1 MWDFAA
7 SIHDHFTCNKYF
19 LNDGFWFFFSFRI
32 NPCVWFEVGIL
43 YFQRTVILCA
53 LSCPSTRRFHDAG
66 TAPSG
71 SSCVANMSNH
81 SGPDESLHRYTKMN
95 FIGSLLCLLTIAG
108 TFQTAKY
115 IYIYIYDFIYINMND
130 YIWWFPQNNYL
141 FRRDSSPQKNREVPR
156 VSTLDRQRVKRREA
170 EADASRQSILSHSV
184 QQLVSRS
191 CSQLLLVLVFQKYF
205 IHQWEFQDPYIW

>member
-1 MWDFAA
+1 
-7 SIHDHFTCNKYF
+7 
-19 LNDGFWFFFSFRI
+19 
-32 NPCVWFEVGIL
+32 
-43 YFQRTVILCA
+43 
-53 LSCPSTRRFHDAG
+53 
-66 TAPSG
+66 
-71 SSCVANMSNH
+71 
-81 SGPDESLHRYTKMN
+81 
-95 FIGSLLCLLTIAG
+95 
-108 TFQTAKY
+108 
-115 IYIYIYDFIYINMND
+115 MND

-205 IHQWEFQDPYIW
+205 IHQWEFQDPYNMVGTSNLGSWNGHWIQEFSKICQLGKPKKNGLCQRTYSYPQRSGTISIRDCFVSTISLFFLRKCQKMPMLRDIWDTVDGCEIRKTTLDGSKPTNI

>member
-19 LNDGFWFFFSFRI
+19 LNDGFCFFSSFRI

-71 SSCVANMSNH
+71 TSYVANMSNH

-95 FIGSLLCLLTIAG
+95 FSWEFVVFINNSWNIPNC
-108 TFQTAKY
+108 Q
-115 IYIYIYDFIYINMND
+115 IYIYICIYIYEWLYMVVSPKQLPVPSG
-130 YIWWFPQNNYL
+130 FFTTKKSGGPQGLN
-141 FRRDSSPQKNREVPR
+141 SWP
-156 VSTLDRQRVKRREA
+156 STR
-170 EADASRQSILSHSV
+170 
-184 QQLVSRS
+184 
-191 CSQLLLVLVFQKYF
+191 
-205 IHQWEFQDPYIW
+205 